1 MRNPSAAAVV
11 RFLCVRVSRPCSLGA
26 RAFSAFCPMSPV
38 ERQHICTQS
47 IWEHR
52 VQECTEPHTAPLHCT
67 SPHSFFPY
75 LTPALQGSCSPS
87 GARRDAPITAAAGQ
101 SKSTPRLSRRAAR
114 VRCGVS
120 FVCVC
125 WREGRGGGQE
135 IAVGARRLLLTF
147 LKYCHLNSPLS
158 RSVNTG
164 YLQPHRQSQR
174 RRRRRAK
181 EKAGHKFIH
190 QFINIC
196 LKAIKC

>member
-1 MRNPSAAAVV
+1 
-11 RFLCVRVSRPCSLGA
+11 
-26 RAFSAFCPMSPV
+26 MSPV

-52 VQECTEPHTAPLHCT
+52 VQECTEPRTAPLHCT
-67 SPHSFFPY
+67 SPHSSFPY
-75 LTPALQGSCSPS
+75 LTPALQGVVL
-87 GARRDAPITAAAGQ
+87 AE
-101 SKSTPRLSRRAAR
+101 RRAAGR
-114 VRCGVS
+114 SYYSRGRAIKVNAALVS
-120 FVCVC
+120 ASGPCSPRREFCLC
-125 WREGRGGGQE
+125 LLEGRWGRGQE

-147 LKYCHLNSPLS
+147 LKYCHFNSPLS

-164 YLQPHRQSQR
+164 YLQPRRQSQR